1 MQRAHERCDQNN
13 TCKIRRGQ
21 QHHVGQKGMVGKE
34 VIPKGLMKWKAS
46 DYTLASKW
54 VEEEIFQ
61 ISEQYLID
69 TGVNKTPVNMK

>member
-1 MQRAHERCDQNN
+1 
-13 TCKIRRGQ
+13 
-21 QHHVGQKGMVGKE
+21 MVGKE

-61 ISEQYLID
+61 ISEQYSID